1 MYLSEQIRNFSS
13 LVLGFS
19 LGPYMM
25 LELNPEEGSL
35 NEKTEQKKLRQN
47 WKRFLLHLAK

>member
-1 MYLSEQIRNFSS
+1 MYLSEQIRNFSF

-35 NEKTEQKKLRQN
+35 NEKTEQKKTSTKL
-47 WKRFLLHLAK
+47 KAFFAALS

>member
-1 MYLSEQIRNFSS
+1 MFLSEQIKKISF
-13 LVLGFS
+13 LVLVLS

-35 NEKTEQKKLRQN
+35 NEKTEQKKTSTKL
-47 WKRFLLHLAK
+47 KAFFAALS

>member
-13 LVLGFS
+13 LVLGLS
-19 LGPYMM
+19 LGTYMM

-35 NEKTEQKKLRQN
+35 NEKTEQKKTSTKL
-47 WKRFLLHLAK
+47 KAFFAALS

>member
-1 MYLSEQIRNFSS
+1 MYLSEEIKKFPF
-13 LVLGFS
+13 LVLGSS

>member
-1 MYLSEQIRNFSS
+1 MCSSEQIRNFST
-13 LVLGFS
+13 LVLGSS
-19 LGPYMM
+19 LGTYMM

-47 WKRFLLHLAK
+47 

>member
-35 NEKTEQKKLRQN
+35 NEKTEQKKTSTKL
-47 WKRFLLHLAK
+47 KAFFAALS

>member
-1 MYLSEQIRNFSS
+1 MFLSEQIKKISF
-13 LVLGFS
+13 LVLVLS